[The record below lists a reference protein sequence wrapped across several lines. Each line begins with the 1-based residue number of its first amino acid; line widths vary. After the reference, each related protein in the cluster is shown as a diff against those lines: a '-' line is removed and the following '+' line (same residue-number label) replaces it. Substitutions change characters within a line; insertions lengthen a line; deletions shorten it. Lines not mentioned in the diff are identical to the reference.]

1 MLPNRRGISG
11 NSGRAGTTRKN
22 ILWPACVA
30 LPPSI
35 RNRPAVRDPVR
46 PAAFYLRTISSGKQF
61 PFSGAIPPFA
71 FLCRFAPVKAKSRAG
86 LLKNSGTAAPVLSA
100 AQNTFR
106 LSARTKPIQRSS
118 IQKAIQLMAFF
129 FVLVVI
135 AKSWFAAFYFS
146 ASVSRSPNA
155 AAFSKISVPGGR
167 VIV

>member
-1 MLPNRRGISG
+1 MLPNRRGISE

-22 ILWPACVA
+22 ILRPACVA

-61 PFSGAIPPFA
+61 PFSGAIPFA
-71 FLCRFAPVKAKSRAG
+71 FLSRFAPVKAKSRAG

-118 IQKAIQLMAFF
+118 IQKAIQPMAFF
-129 FVLVVI
+129 LVFVVI
-135 AKSWFAAFYFS
+135 VKSWFAAFYFS